1 LQDET
6 AKWGKNTK
14 INGARMK
21 IAVMGTGGVGGYF
34 GGMIARA
41 GGEVYFIARGEH
53 LKAMLERGLRIESV
67 SGNFEVAIRSTPLPG
82 TRENTPNEPS
92 GAQVAFATAD
102 PRTVGQVDLVLF
114 CVKTYDTEAASK
126 AAFPLVGPPTLL
138 LSLQNGVDS
147 ADKLGRDHGRN
158 HILGG
163 AAYIYTALTS
173 PGLITHSGGPGKI
186 IWGELDGK
194 ISERI
199 SPITE
204 TFDRAGITHEI
215 SMDIRRA
222 LWEKFAMICANGG
235 MSALTRATL
244 GEMLA
249 EDETRSM
256 MEKAMR
262 EVVNVGMAEGIQ
274 FDGRFVEKTMKFLS
288 TLEPNGRASLYTD
301 LINNR
306 RMELASLNG
315 RVVQLAKKHGLPV
328 PMNFA
333 IYAALLPH
341 LK

>member
-1 LQDET
+1 M
-6 AKWGKNTK
+6 
-14 INGARMK
+14 R

-34 GGMIARA
+34 GGRLARA
-41 GGEVYFIARGEH
+41 GEEVCFIARGEH
-53 LKAMLERGLRIESV
+53 LKTMLDQGLRIASV
-67 SGNFEVAIRSTPLPG
+67 TGDFEIPIKPTPLPVG
-82 TRENTPNEPS
+82 REGGPSEPS
-92 GAQVAFATAD
+92 GTPVAFATDD
-102 PRTVGQVDLVLF
+102 PRTVGPVDLVIF
-114 CVKTYDTEAASK
+114 CVKTYDTEAGSK
-126 AAFPLVGPPTLL
+126 AVFPLVGPTTLL

-158 HILGG
+158 HVLGG
-163 AAYIYTALTS
+163 ATYIYTALTR
-173 PGLITHSGGPGKI
+173 PGVITHSGGPGKI
-186 IWGELDGK
+186 IWGELDGSV
-194 ISERI
+194 SERI
-199 SPITE
+199 SRIKE
-204 TFDRAGITHEI
+204 SFDRAGITHEI
-215 SMDIRRA
+215 SQDIRRA

-249 EDETRSM
+249 REETRSM

-262 EVVNVGMAEGIQ
+262 EVVNVGTGEGIQ

-301 LINNR
+301 LVNNR

-315 RVVQLAKKHGLPV
+315 RVVQLAKKHGIPV

>member
-1 LQDET
+1 
-6 AKWGKNTK
+6 
-14 INGARMK
+14 MK

-34 GGMIARA
+34 GGVIARA
-41 GGEVYFIARGEH
+41 GDEVCFIARGEH
-53 LKAMLERGLRIESV
+53 LKTMLEQGLRIESV
-67 SGNFEVAIRSTPLPG
+67 AGGFGIAIRPVPQPG
-82 TRENTPNEPS
+82 GPTTAPSEPS
-92 GAQVAFATAD
+92 GTPVAFATDD

-126 AAFPLVGPPTLL
+126 AVFPLVGPPTLL

-158 HILGG
+158 HVLGG
-163 AAYIYTALTS
+163 ATYIYTALTG
-173 PGLITHSGGPGKI
+173 PGVITHSGGPGKI
-186 IWGELDGK
+186 IWGELDGTV
-194 ISERI
+194 SERI
-199 SPITE
+199 SRVKE

-215 SMDIRRA
+215 SKDIRRA

-249 EDETRSM
+249 RDETRSM

-262 EVVNVGMAEGIQ
+262 EVVNVGAGEGIQ

-301 LINNR
+301 LVNNR